1 MKPAAGA
8 PASPACGQL
17 RRRCLLTV
25 ALPAVIWNNRLP
37 GAIESHMRRLEV
49 PPQAVAL
56 QPPDFRDIAK
66 AYG

>member
-1 MKPAAGA
+1 M
-8 PASPACGQL
+8 
-17 RRRCLLTV
+17 
-25 ALPAVIWNNRLP
+25 IWNNRLP